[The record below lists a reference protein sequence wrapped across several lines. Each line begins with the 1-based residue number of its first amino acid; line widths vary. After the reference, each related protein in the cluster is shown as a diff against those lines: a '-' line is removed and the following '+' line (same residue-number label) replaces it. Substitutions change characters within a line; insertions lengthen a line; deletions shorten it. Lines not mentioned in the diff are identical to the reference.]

1 MSGGI
6 EMLGELRE
14 PGGPNALSLA
24 GGQVAT
30 RFTLCRGARN
40 SVTSHPTHTH
50 LGTPW
55 GHRKGPWLQPS
66 VWRRQLKFPRWAG
79 SGWDEGKDA
88 EFIVNIAERALYIP
102 SNEQHGQIFK
112 AYCWMKKV
120 RNRSFIAQQNVLT
133 TETTL
138 EKKNKSCVFQSQIVT
153 GRPWHSLF
161 WFLFVLF

>member
-55 GHRKGPWLQPS
+55 GPQKGTLVAAICVEKTAQVS
-66 VWRRQLKFPRWAG
+66 SLGR
-79 SGWDEGKDA
+79 
-88 EFIVNIAERALYIP
+88 ER
-102 SNEQHGQIFK
+102 
-112 AYCWMKKV
+112 V
-120 RNRSFIAQQNVLT
+120 R
-133 TETTL
+133 
-138 EKKNKSCVFQSQIVT
+138 
-153 GRPWHSLF
+153 
-161 WFLFVLF
+161 